1 MRATRAAA
9 AAAAPRAGPAIAG
22 LVHLRSRV
30 PKSAQADERLLQTA
44 KALAADSRA
53 ARAEHEAHADR
64 LAKGF
69 DEAQKQVCSLTVGVL
84 VFVSSLALSVSGEEA
99 ELTCSTSAPA
109 LPIAAIQPQRF
120 ALQPIF
126 ASSLILTISSP
137 I

>member
-69 DEAQKQVCSLTVGVL
+69 DEAQKQVSAIFLYRQRLLDYTRLTVGTRI
-84 VFVSSLALSVSGEEA
+84 SQPAP
-99 ELTCSTSAPA
+99 LTGC
-109 LPIAAIQPQRF
+109 
-120 ALQPIF
+120 
-126 ASSLILTISSP
+126 
-137 I
+137 